1 MKRKHALFAAASVL
15 MVLFAILWLFPIYI
29 VVVNSFKNRAE
40 MFTSVL
46 ALPQSP
52 GFEFYQDAM
61 RRMDFALAFRNSL
74 IVTLSSCL
82 LIPFFA
88 SMCAWMMTRAG
99 GRLSRFL
106 YGLFVAT
113 MLIPFQTVMM
123 PLMQEITWFRQVTG
137 IPIRNTLGGL
147 VFLYIGFGA
156 PMAVFLYSGFV
167 KSIPLALEEAALID
181 GSSQGGIF
189 FRIVL
194 PLLKPTT
201 MTVMILNV
209 IWIWNDY
216 MLPALVL
223 LSPGNRTIPLST
235 FSFFGNFKVEWNLA
249 MAGLTLT
256 IIPVILFYLAAQK
269 YIVRGVAAG
278 AVKG

>member
-1 MKRKHALFAAASVL
+1 MNRKRVWLSVASGLMLIFAL
-15 MVLFAILWLFPIYI
+15 LWLFPLYI
-29 VVVNSFKNRAE
+29 VVVNSFKSRAE

-46 ALPQSP
+46 ALPANPS
-52 GFEFYQDAM
+52 FDYYQDAM
-61 RRMDFALAFRNSL
+61 RRMEFLTAFKNSL
-74 IVTLSSCL
+74 IVTLLSCI
-82 LIPFFA
+82 LIPFLA
-88 SMCAWMMTRAG
+88 SMCAWMMTRSD
-99 GRLSRFL
+99 GRFSRFM

-123 PLMQEITWFRQVTG
+123 PLMQEITWLRQLTG

-156 PMAVFLYSGFV
+156 PMAVFLYAGFV

-201 MTVMILNV
+201 MTVIILDV

-223 LSPGNRTIPLST
+223 LSPRNRTIPLST

-256 IIPVILFYLAAQK
+256 IIPVIIFYLAAQK